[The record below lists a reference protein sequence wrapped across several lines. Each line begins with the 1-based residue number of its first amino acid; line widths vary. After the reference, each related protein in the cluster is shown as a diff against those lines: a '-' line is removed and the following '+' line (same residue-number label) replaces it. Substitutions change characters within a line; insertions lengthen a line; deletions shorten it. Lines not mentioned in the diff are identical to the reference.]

1 MTDINQV
8 IEQMPLE
15 VYERLRSAAE
25 LGKWEDGTVL
35 TETQRESTLQVVMLY
50 QARRLDQTEHFTIA
64 ADGKLNE
71 LSKAQL
77 KKQFRGESIAEFSAE
92 EL

>member
-8 IEQMPLE
+8 IDQMPEE

-35 TETQRESTLQVVMLY
+35 TEAQRESTLQVVMLY
-50 QARRLDQTEHFTIA
+50 QARRLDQTEHFTIGA
-64 ADGKLNE
+64 GGKVNE
-71 LSKAQL
+71 LSKAEL
-77 KKQFRGESIAEFSAE
+77 KKQFRGESIAEFKADD
-92 EL
+92 L

>member
-8 IEQMPLE
+8 IEQMPHE
-15 VYERLRSAAE
+15 VYERLVSAVE

-35 TETQRESTLQVVMLY
+35 TEEQKASTLQVVMMY
-50 QARRLDQTEHFTIA
+50 QAKKLSQEDHFTINNQ
-64 ADGKLNE
+64 GQINE
-71 LSKAQL
+71 LTKSEL
-77 KKQFRGESIAEFSAE
+77 KKVFKGEAIAEFKES

>member
-8 IEQMPLE
+8 IDQMPVE

-35 TETQRESTLQVVMLY
+35 NETQRESTLQVVMLY
-50 QARRLDQTEHFTIA
+50 QARKLEQTEHFTIA
-64 ADGKLNE
+64 SDGKINE
-71 LSKAQL
+71 LSKAEL
-77 KKQFRGESIAEFSAE
+77 KKQFRGEPIAGFKAQD
-92 EL
+92 L

>member
-1 MTDINQV
+1 MTDINQL
-8 IEQMPLE
+8 IDQMPIE
-15 VYERLRSAAE
+15 VYEKLRSAAE

-35 TETQRESTLQVVMLY
+35 TEAQRASTLQVVMLY

-64 ADGKLNE
+64 AGGKLNE
-71 LSKAQL
+71 LSKAEL
-77 KKQFRGESIAEFSAE
+77 KKQFHGESIVAFKAE

>member
-8 IEQMPLE
+8 IEQMPVE

-35 TETQRESTLQVVMLY
+35 SEAQRESTLQVVMLY
-50 QARRLDQTEHFTIA
+50 QARKLEQTEHFTIA
-64 ADGKLNE
+64 SDGKINE
-71 LSKAQL
+71 LSKAEL
-77 KKQFRGESIAEFSAE
+77 KKQFRGEPIAEFKAQD
-92 EL
+92 L